1 MRACHE
7 VRGEKRGASRL
18 GSEFRGDSRLRQ
30 AGKQRCAV
38 INLIQVSQLAQ
49 AINSIAVV
57 ASLVFVGLQLHR
69 NTLTTHAASHHAII
83 EALNR
88 INLLW
93 AQDKDL
99 VRIFLAGVEDRRA
112 LTQEERWRFDSVLR
126 AYLHVYETMYT
137 EAALGAVD
145 DGIVMAEDAGIK
157 FVFGSAEVRDW
168 WTENPFRLSG
178 EFRNHIERL
187 VGR

>member
-7 VRGEKRGASRL
+7 LGGKRRDASERGSG
-18 GSEFRGDSRLRQ
+18 FRGDRGAHQ
-30 AGKQRCAV
+30 AGRQRYDV
-38 INLIQVSQLAQ
+38 ISLVQLSQLAQ
-49 AINSIAVV
+49 TVNSVAVV

-69 NTLTTHAASHHAII
+69 NTLTTRAASHHAII

-99 VRIFLAGVEDRRA
+99 ARIFLAGVEDRRA

-126 AYLHVYETMYT
+126 AYVHVYETMYT
-137 EAALGAVD
+137 EATLGAVD
-145 DGIVMAEDAGIK
+145 DGIVVAEDAGIR
-157 FVFGSAEVRDW
+157 FVFESAGVRQW
-168 WTENPFRLSG
+168 WTENPFRFS
-178 EFRNHIERL
+178 EVFHDHVEKVI
-187 VGR
+187 GR